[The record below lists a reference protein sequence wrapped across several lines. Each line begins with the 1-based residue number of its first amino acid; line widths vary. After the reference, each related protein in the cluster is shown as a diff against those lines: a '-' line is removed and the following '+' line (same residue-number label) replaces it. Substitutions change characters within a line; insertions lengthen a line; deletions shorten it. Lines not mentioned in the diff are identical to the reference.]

1 MNKYWKKSESNIYHY
16 IGLVSFQI
24 GVEQNDSKVQVYEIF
39 TQSLKC
45 ELLHSKIF
53 NPLLICQMKQW
64 ELL

>member
-39 TQSLKC
+39 TQSL
-45 ELLHSKIF
+45 
-53 NPLLICQMKQW
+53 
-64 ELL
+64 